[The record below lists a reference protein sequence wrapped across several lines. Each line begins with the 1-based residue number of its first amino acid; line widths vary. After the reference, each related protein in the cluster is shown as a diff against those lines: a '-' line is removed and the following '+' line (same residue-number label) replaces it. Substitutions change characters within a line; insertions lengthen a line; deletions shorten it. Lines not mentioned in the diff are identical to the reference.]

1 MITDTKA
8 RTARATGKPYK
19 LADAGGLYLF
29 VAAAGGKSWR
39 FDYRLDGL
47 RGSLTIGRYPDVG
60 LAAAREAHQ
69 RARALVA
76 AGQSP
81 SQDKR
86 DKRTQRRAAAA
97 STLQKVADEW
107 YSEKAST
114 RSSTWRENVR
124 RWFDR
129 DVYPALG
136 SRPIA
141 SIEERDVRELLRAM
155 AVPRTI
161 TDKAGRVWRTGGP
174 RTAHHA
180 RLALAQVLDHARRR
194 GLVATNPARDA
205 RDELAGAPGVRH
217 HRPLQPGELAEFVGA
232 IDRYGGR
239 DATRIAMRLL
249 LLTFT
254 RKRELIGARWDEVDL
269 HDPSGPTWRV
279 PAQRMK
285 AGREHVVP
293 LSRQAA
299 ALFAELQDITGGGP
313 YCFPS
318 LSRRDA
324 PLSDSALNVAF
335 KRVGFA
341 GRVTPHGLR
350 ATASTILNGQ
360 GFDRDVVELQ
370 LAHVER
376 DEVRA
381 SYNHADRLPDRR
393 RMLQAWANYI
403 DARVAGGNVVPMRR
417 LA

>member
-1 MITDTKA
+1 
-8 RTARATGKPYK
+8 
-19 LADAGGLYLF
+19 
-29 VAAAGGKSWR
+29 VA
-39 FDYRLDGL
+39 
-47 RGSLTIGRYPDVG
+47 
-60 LAAAREAHQ
+60 EA
-69 RARALVA
+69 
-76 AGQSP
+76 
-81 SQDKR
+81 
-86 DKRTQRRAAAA
+86 
-97 STLQKVADEW
+97 W
-107 YSEKAST
+107 YAEKAPT
-114 RSSTWRENVR
+114 RSATWRENVR

-136 SRPIA
+136 GRPIDA
-141 SIEERDVRELLRAM
+141 IGEHDVRELLRAM
-155 AVPRTI
+155 AAPRTI
-161 TDKAGRVWRTGGP
+161 TDKAGRTWRTGGP

-194 GLVATNPARDA
+194 GLVAVNPARDA
-205 RDELAGAPGVRH
+205 RDELHDAPAVRH
-217 HRPLQPGELAEFVGA
+217 HRPLQAGELADFAGA
-232 IDRYGGR
+232 VDRYGGR

-269 HDPSGPTWRV
+269 HDPAGATWRV

-285 AGREHVVP
+285 GGRDHVVP

-299 ALFAELQDITGGGP
+299 ALFTELHDITGDGT

-335 KRVGFA
+335 KRIGFA

-381 SYNHADRLPDRR
+381 SYNHADRLQDRR
-393 RMLQAWANYI
+393 RMMQTWADYI
-403 DARVAGGNVVPMRR
+403 DARVAGANVVPMRR
-417 LA
+417 IA